1 MNLKCFK
8 PSRASKELRNSVG
21 QKIWLETKEA
31 LDLLCTSSEGPYS
44 YSYLDKLCRKFQM
57 QTVVLSGLLEQP
69 IYIFPLNESESRPD
83 LPCIF
88 LQEIVTL
95 DAQAKAQLHLN
106 LVVRPESSLHK
117 KFLCQV
123 CFQVVSN
130 NSTHRYCSRRET
142 YIYCLRKKL
151 KAGDWFDSLIFRK
164 CCPSD
169 LPDHP
174 AVIYLEEERCKNC
187 LEQIYTS
194 CCLARHLPHCN
205 GRHKCNSCSE
215 LIVARWEDNLEEK
228 VAIHQCGL
236 KKCLLCFEDV
246 DLADKK
252 LHCCKMA
259 PITFPRGYNQQGYF
273 DVETFELPDKT
284 LRDNV
289 IHFYY
294 ESKIAGNFHSI
305 TFIHQGL
312 DHK

>member
-1 MNLKCFK
+1 MGSLRGIQEQTSKHRSLIVIPQGTPHDPELFRDRCLPVAFCTGRMLFKATYQGETETRKMLMNLKCFK

-117 KFLCQV
+117 NFLCQV

-151 KAGDWFDSLIFRK
+151 KPGDWFDSLIFRK

-194 CCLARHLPHCN
+194 CCFARHLPHCN

-215 LIVARWEDNLEEK
+215 LIVAR
-228 VAIHQCGL
+228 
-236 KKCLLCFEDV
+236 
-246 DLADKK
+246 
-252 LHCCKMA
+252 
-259 PITFPRGYNQQGYF
+259 
-273 DVETFELPDKT
+273 
-284 LRDNV
+284 
-289 IHFYY
+289 
-294 ESKIAGNFHSI
+294 
-305 TFIHQGL
+305 
-312 DHK
+312 